1 MGGSRNLIFTVCPVA
16 AEVRP
21 AVEQANVL
29 ACTAQPDRP
38 LQLLQRDAAPIKV
51 LGDPFM
57 GRREIASDARR
68 RQQDALDFA
77 DVVLRF
83 FLAGL
88 LRPVPGEQ
96 ATLAAFM
103 VAKFSVNQQ
112 IREDP
117 QDPLVLGQRGP
128 FDPERSIENKS
139 ARLWSGCALL
149 VRLVDGL
156 LG

>member
-1 MGGSRNLIFTVCPVA
+1 MRSTFSLSKRNCRSRLFVMRSCAFIISRRPVVV

-21 AVEQANVL
+21 AVEQAHVF

-51 LGDPFM
+51 LGHPFI

-68 RQQDALDFA
+68 CQQDALNFA

-88 LRPVPGEQ
+88 FFVRPVSGEQ

-103 VAKFSVNQQ
+103 VAKFPSISRSVK
-112 IREDP
+112 ILRTACTRP
-117 QDPLVLGQRGP
+117 ARP
-128 FDPERSIENKS
+128 FRS
-139 ARLWSGCALL
+139 GAL
-149 VRLVDGL
+149 D
-156 LG
+156 